1 MKVFLVFI
9 GFASLQYWSP
19 FVLPGMKILLFQYER
34 HREIAC
40 CLLSATIFWKRLIHR
55 EFRLQRCLLF
65 SLISEQCKV
74 LFYRQ
79 YCIVN
84 SCSVFAFLWRPND
97 TVRNVFLWFNG
108 VIVWFFM
115 NVISQVSLHL
125 QLFVERS
132 LFTRAVL

>member
-1 MKVFLVFI
+1 M
-9 GFASLQYWSP
+9 
-19 FVLPGMKILLFQYER
+19 
-34 HREIAC
+34 
-40 CLLSATIFWKRLIHR
+40 
-55 EFRLQRCLLF
+55 
-65 SLISEQCKV
+65 
-74 LFYRQ
+74 
-79 YCIVN
+79 N

>member
-9 GFASLQYWSP
+9 GFSSLQYWSP

-40 CLLSATIFWKRLIHR
+40 CLLAATIFWKRLIHR

-74 LFYRQ
+74 RFYRQ
-79 YCIVN
+79 
-84 SCSVFAFLWRPND
+84 
-97 TVRNVFLWFNG
+97 
-108 VIVWFFM
+108 
-115 NVISQVSLHL
+115 
-125 QLFVERS
+125 
-132 LFTRAVL
+132 